1 MNAAPMFRTAP
12 SPVAARAS
20 RVAQFVIR
28 PNRSLSRRGNQL
40 FFLTLFCTSFIIAG
54 AFTAMGMWIILPFA
68 GFEMLCLGIALY
80 CCAHRLSRRETV
92 VVDGDEVR
100 VSSGHEKPEHSCTF
114 QRAWVQVVLSSS
126 RHHGGTRRLWI
137 RSHGRQIEIGSFLND
152 ADKGALARALDRAIG
167 DEPVTCPEDHKRG
180 LPICG

>member
-1 MNAAPMFRTAP
+1 MNAKPTMNAAPTFRPAP
-12 SPVAARAS
+12 SDAGVAP

-54 AFTAMGMWIILPFA
+54 AFTAMGMWVILPFA
-68 GFEMLCLGIALY
+68 GFEMLCLGVALY

-100 VSSGHEKPEHSCTF
+100 VSSGHEKPEQSCTF
-114 QRAWVQVVLSSS
+114 QRAWARVVLSPPD
-126 RHHGGTRRLWI
+126 RHGASRRLWI
-137 RSHGRQIEIGSFLND
+137 RSHGRQVEIGSFLND

-167 DEPVTCPEDHKRG
+167 DEQPAAR
-180 LPICG
+180 